1 MGQQDMFNAEED
13 ESDEDTEDDSAS
25 DVELLDAPSDD
36 EEASSSSIELDS
48 TSEADAD
55 VAAIGEADSEAHA
68 GLDEALAKALGTRRG
83 DEDFRQSDSSV
94 DESDMDDDQMMEVDN
109 HLVKIF
115 KEKKKL
121 AGKKQEKKEAKA
133 NVINLKRRVLD
144 LLEIYLSQQHVS
156 PLSLEVILPLL
167 SLIRST
173 NDKGLSQK
181 ACDVVR
187 EYAKACKGQEAPAV
201 MDSKAGFGLLE
212 AIHAE
217 ATKDASHA
225 HANACSSM
233 SILIVKILVALD
245 RKNIDPIVDLYGR
258 TWKQWL
264 LEKHCKV
271 QASFFT
277 SFVNWSTS
285 ASKQLQE

>member
-1 MGQQDMFNAEED
+1 
-13 ESDEDTEDDSAS
+13 
-25 DVELLDAPSDD
+25 LDAPSEVEEVSSSDD
-36 EEASSSSIELDS
+36 ESDS
-48 TSEADAD
+48 NSEAVDGD
-55 VAAIGEADSEAHA
+55 VAAAEDADAEAQA
-68 GLDEALAKALGTRRG
+68 GLDEALAKVLGTRRG
-83 DEDFRQSDSSV
+83 DEDLGQSDSST

-115 KEKKKL
+115 TEKKKL

-144 LLEIYLSQQHVS
+144 LLEIYLKQQHTN
-156 PLSLEVILPLL
+156 SLALETILPLL
-167 SLIRST
+167 MLIRST

-181 ACDVVR
+181 SCDVVR
-187 EYAKACKGQEAPAV
+187 DFAKACKGQEVPTIT
-201 MDSKAGFGLLE
+201 DSKAGFDLLE

-217 ATKDASHA
+217 ATKDASYA
-225 HANACSSM
+225 HVNACSSM
-233 SILIVKILVALD
+233 SILVVKTLVAMD
-245 RKNIDPIVDLYGR
+245 KKNIDGIVDLYGQ

-264 LEKHCKV
+264 LKKRCKV